1 MLKAQYI
8 ILFFILYSSYISAFD
23 VSNRKSISK
32 FSFQS
37 RNYQR
42 LFAEGENTN
51 NKIETVSEEAVRKG
65 DIQGFQSSDLKL
77 LGEGKQLRVGLYI
90 ALALLPCLLL
100 LPFFMSRDFVPSL
113 DN

>member
-1 MLKAQYI
+1 MLSTQYI
-8 ILFFILYSSYISAFD
+8 VIFFILCSYYISAFD
-23 VSNRKSISK
+23 VSYRKSISK
-32 FSFQS
+32 FSFKS
-37 RNYQR
+37 RTYQR
-42 LFAEGENTN
+42 LLAEENTN
-51 NKIETVSEEAVRKG
+51 NKIETVSEEAARKG

-100 LPFFMSRDFVPSL
+100 LPFFMSRDFVPPL